1 MDSVDIKILSCLRE
15 NARQNAS
22 VIGEKVKMSVSAVIE
37 RIRKMEANGIIQ
49 QYTVLLDN
57 KLIGKGISAFISVSL
72 EHPKYND
79 AFTQSIMKNEQ
90 IVECHYMAGDFDYM
104 LKVVASSTEELT
116 QILGEVKAMHGVS
129 LTKTLVILSTVKNNP
144 AVLPEIGK

>member
-37 RIRKMEANGIIQ
+37 RIRKMESNGIIQ

-57 KLIGKGISAFISVSL
+57 KLIGKDISAFVSVSL

-79 AFTQSIMKNEQ
+79 TFVQSIMKNEQ
-90 IVECHYMAGDFDYM
+90 IVECHYIAGDFDYM

-116 QILGEVKAMHGVS
+116 RLLGEVKAMNGVS
-129 LTKTLVILSTVKNNP
+129 LTKTLIILSTAKNLP
-144 AVLPEIGK
+144 AVLPETDK

>member
-37 RIRKMEANGIIQ
+37 RIRKMESNGIIQ

-57 KLIGKGISAFISVSL
+57 KLIGKDISAFVSVSL
-72 EHPKYND
+72 EHPKYSD
-79 AFTQSIMKNEQ
+79 TFVQSIMKNEQ
-90 IVECHYMAGDFDYM
+90 IVECHYIAGDFDYM

-116 QILGEVKAMHGVS
+116 RLLGEVKAMNGVS
-129 LTKTLVILSTVKNNP
+129 LTKTLIILSTAKNLP
-144 AVLPEIGK
+144 AVLPETDK